1 MLSSSAATQLR
12 SYVKD
17 EMSESSSLEERVRE
31 LEARMAE
38 LEQAVKPGRSPSA
51 APPAPRSARL
61 SWDALVDSGEGWL
74 ARVGV
79 ALLVVGLIL
88 LFRYAADRGWLTPE
102 MRVAMGLALG
112 AGLLIG
118 GVFLF
123 RERRLYRQI
132 LAGGGITILFIT
144 GLAASELYHLISG
157 LAALVF
163 FAAVAATA
171 FTIAAR
177 QQESIIATVG
187 SVGAL
192 LPPAFLL
199 EDTTRGVVLWLYM
212 ALIIAGSGTLF
223 SLRNWERPL
232 AFGAVISV
240 AALFHPVPAD
250 RPYVQIAAL
259 IACAVCWI
267 AYAALP
273 LIRARTRV
281 RDTPLL
287 SPELLVLLP
296 TVITIGLAA
305 VVEAFI
311 VRHGYGF
318 EATAGIG
325 AAALA
330 VLAVWL
336 GKFCERSP
344 YPSFQWHG
352 DSYRINAYSA
362 AVLASAASLAAASV
376 AALAHP
382 WFYVSVAVVALIC
395 MWLSDRIEADILRPL
410 AHFLFAGIAAA
421 FTAVAAVA
429 LSRPAFDR
437 YAIAFAVASGVAA
450 LTALQ
455 LERRDDRVAYFIGI
469 YFIMH
474 VLLASELSA
483 VKGAPWLASVAY
495 GVVGS
500 GLLLFGLQRADRALQ
515 RAGMVS
521 LALLVGRLFLY
532 DLAQVD
538 VGVRIVLFLV
548 FGFAFLGL
556 SYLVRDRT

>member
-1 MLSSSAATQLR
+1 MNAMDDPAP
-12 SYVKD
+12 
-17 EMSESSSLEERVRE
+17 LEQRVRE

-38 LEQAVKPGRSPSA
+38 LEAAVKPAR
-51 APPAPRSARL
+51 APNVVQTTPRPARL

-102 MRVAMGLALG
+102 MRVGMGLALG
-112 AGLLIG
+112 AGLLVG

-157 LAALVF
+157 LAALAF

-240 AALFHPVPAD
+240 AALFHPVPPN
-250 RPYVQIAAL
+250 RPYVQMAAL

-273 LIRARTRV
+273 LARARARA
-281 RDTPLL
+281 RDGSLL
-287 SPELLVLLP
+287 SPPLLVMLP
-296 TVITIGLAA
+296 TVITIGLAG

-311 VRHGYGF
+311 VRDGYGL
-318 EATAGIG
+318 EWTAGSG

-330 VLAVWL
+330 GLALWL
-336 GKFCERSP
+336 RAFRQRSP
-344 YPSFQWHG
+344 YALFEWRGEP
-352 DSYRINAYSA
+352 YRMNAYSA
-362 AVLASAASLAAASV
+362 AVFASAASLTAASI
-376 AALAHP
+376 AAFQHP
-382 WFYVSVAVVALIC
+382 WFYSAVAVIALIC
-395 MWLSDRIEADILRPL
+395 MSLSERIEVDILRPL

-421 FTAVAAVA
+421 FTAVAAAA

-437 YAIAFAVASGVAA
+437 YAIAFAVACGIAA
-450 LTALQ
+450 VTALQ
-455 LERRDDRVAYFIGI
+455 LKRRDDRIAYFIGI

-483 VKGAPWLASVAY
+483 IKGAPWLASVAY

-500 GLLLFGLQRADRALQ
+500 GLLLFGLQRADRVLQ

>member
-1 MLSSSAATQLR
+1 MTDPADLAA
-12 SYVKD
+12 
-17 EMSESSSLEERVRE
+17 LEARVRE
-31 LEARMAE
+31 LESRVAE
-38 LEQAVKPGRSPSA
+38 LESAGRPARVVSAPGQRPTT
-51 APPAPRSARL
+51 RL

-74 ARVGV
+74 ARVGI

-102 MRVAMGLALG
+102 MRVATGLALG

-157 LAALVF
+157 VTALVF

-199 EDTTRGVVLWLYM
+199 EDTTRGVVLWLYI

-232 AFGAVISV
+232 AFGAVISL
-240 AALFHPVPAD
+240 AALFHPVPALAH
-250 RPYVQIAAL
+250 VQTAAI
-259 IACAVCWI
+259 IACLVCWI
-267 AYAALP
+267 AYAMLP
-273 LIRARTRV
+273 LVRARTPGHAQHAV
-281 RDTPLL
+281 L
-287 SPELLVLLP
+287 SARLLVALP
-296 TVITIGLAA
+296 IVITIGLAS

-311 VRHGYGF
+311 ITDDRGF
-318 EATAGIG
+318 ELTAGMGAIG
-325 AAALA
+325 LA
-330 VLAVWL
+330 VIAFWL
-336 GKFCERSP
+336 RGFRARSP
-344 YPSFQWHG
+344 YPAFAWRA
-352 DSYRINAYSA
+352 DAYRMNAYSA
-362 AVLASAASLAAASV
+362 ATLGSAASLTAASM
-376 AALAHP
+376 AAFQHP
-382 WFYVSVAVVALIC
+382 WFYVAVAVIAAVA
-395 MWLSDRIEADILRPL
+395 MWSSGRLEVDILRPF
-410 AHFLFAGIAAA
+410 AHFLFAGIAGA
-421 FTAVAAVA
+421 FSVVAAAA
-429 LSRPAFDR
+429 LTRPAFDP
-437 YAIAFAVASGVAA
+437 YAIAFGIACAVAA
-450 LTALQ
+450 LTAWPL
-455 LERRDDRVAYFIGI
+455 RRHDDRVAYFIGI
-469 YFIMH
+469 YIVMH
-474 VLLASELSA
+474 VLLASELTA
-483 VKGAPWLASVAY
+483 VQGAPWLASVAY
-495 GVVGS
+495 GLVGS
-500 GLLLFGLQRADRALQ
+500 ALLLLGLRTGQRMLQ

-538 VGVRIVLFLV
+538 VGVRIILFLV

-556 SYLVRDRT
+556 SYLVRSRSAT